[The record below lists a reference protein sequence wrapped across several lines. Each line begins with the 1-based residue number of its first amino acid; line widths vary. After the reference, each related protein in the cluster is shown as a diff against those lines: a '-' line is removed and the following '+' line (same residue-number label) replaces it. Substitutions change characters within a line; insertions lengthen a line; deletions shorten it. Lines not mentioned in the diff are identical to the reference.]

1 MNKISLFLLCLALLI
16 NFASAFKVLAFL
28 PFFAT
33 SHNKIGQS
41 IGKSLANKGHEVTIV
56 SCFPGNEPNK
66 NYREI
71 STEDFLASFFKGEK
85 FLIVKNLFSPLM

>member
-1 MNKISLFLLCLALLI
+1 MNKISSLTLILLLA
-16 NFASAFKVLAFL
+16 NYAGSAQSTRILAFL

-41 IGKSLANKGHEVTIV
+41 ISKAYIESNVTV
-56 SCFPGNEPNK
+56 TLVTCFPSGREQNI

-71 STEDFLASFFKGEK
+71 STEDFLSSFFKGK
-85 FLIVKNLFSPLM
+85 

>member
-1 MNKISLFLLCLALLI
+1 MNKISLLILFLAAL
-16 NFASAFKVLAFL
+16 NVANAFKVLAFL

-41 IGKSLANKGHEVTIV
+41 IAKSLANKGHEVTIV
-56 SCFPGNEPNK
+56 SCFPNNEENK

-71 STEDFLASFFKGEK
+71 STEDFLASFFKG
-85 FLIVKNLFSPLM
+85 I